1 MRIRPLSRANFG
13 LKARISSAIL
23 ILAAAPAMV
32 HAASPIV
39 FSGSEILFGGTYQSA
54 TSVATDLAGNL
65 YVSQPTQNQVVK
77 VAPDGTRTVLS
88 FTAPLT
94 APRGMVVDS
103 SNNLY
108 VANNG
113 AAAGTNTVVRHPLGG
128 GADSVI
134 TGFIRPISVTI
145 DSAGVL
151 YVINGGNNTPPT
163 VSKVVSGV
171 VSPLVT
177 TGLTQ
182 PRGIAVDT
190 AGNLYIGDQS
200 VSQVHQVN
208 STSGAVL
215 GTISPGCQP
224 RDIAVNGAG
233 DLYVGCVNSSTIY
246 QIPNISGSLV
256 VADKTVISSALIANS
271 AGIHGLT
278 YSSDGVLYATNG
290 TTVVDKIQSASVDVG
305 SWTVSYDGLTAARTV
320 VALHFT
326 VTAPVTVTSVVPFTE
341 GVAYSSTDFNAPNDF
356 QLASGTSCTAKSYGI
371 GDTCMVNL
379 GFWPNAIGVRHGA
392 VVFSASGAQP
402 LITEPVSGTGTG
414 PRVAYGPGVVNAFNP
429 VVNGK
434 PLNGPVAVQVD
445 GYGSQVVADLL
456 NNRVVKFN
464 PNLPASSS
472 QEVGSGLVYPNGV
485 AVDGAG
491 NVYIV
496 DATSLYKVP
505 FEGTALNT
513 AHQTVLS
520 STLNLP
526 STIRFDKSQNLY
538 IADSFAN
545 RILKIPNE
553 NGVLNFAHQQILGT
567 GLVFPVGVYPD
578 SSGNVWVADTGNNRV
593 VKIAVDG
600 TQTDVVIDPSQITG
614 ALDSPD
620 DIVLDAAGDLYIA
633 DTNNYRIIYI
643 SADGLVQSQV
653 IQHPGAPNGGYG
665 GIWIDPV
672 GQLYI
677 ADFFNAI
684 TQVQDLAFSLNFPS
698 TNVGSTSAPQII
710 ETSNI
715 GNLPLTLQSLNY
727 PTDFVEQNVSYDNLV
742 PDCSTTLPR
751 SLAPGKSCFAG
762 IAFKP
767 TNPGTISES
776 LLSVNTDFNANTPP
790 YNTDTFPLT
799 GVATGL
805 FTVTPASLTF
815 PVTLDGATSAA
826 QSVSIKNVS
835 GSSQGLSP
843 IVIGTNS
850 ANFAIT
856 TGSGACG
863 STLANG
869 ASCNVYLLF
878 KPTGTQSGTLTAQ
891 LQVATGATASLSGT
905 AAKATL
911 VSVPNS
917 LTFPTTPE
925 FSSSSPQ
932 NFTVYNYSNT
942 ALNISFGNP
951 TDFTVSSTTCNSA
964 LAPNGGTCTVSVTFR
979 PQQLPANPQLT
990 ETLTVK
996 GIGTVTLNAP
1006 VSLTG
1011 TVSAPITS
1019 NFKKFGSLSADP
1031 RVGTNRSTMMFGG
1044 QILFSNSPAQTLS
1057 VTNKTGVASYVHL
1070 SVPAGFIA
1078 SSACSGL
1085 LRAGESCKV
1094 SLTFRPEKVGANSG
1108 YLTTTLIP
1116 ADGSEKQTTA
1126 RVAISG
1132 NGK

>member
-1 MRIRPLSRANFG
+1 MRISPLSRVKLG
-13 LKARISSAIL
+13 LKTRISSAIL
-23 ILAAAPAMV
+23 ILAAAPAVMN
-32 HAASPIV
+32 AANSIV

-65 YVSQPTQNQVVK
+65 YVSQPSQNQVVK
-77 VAPDGTRTVLS
+77 VAPDGTRTVLT

-94 APRGMVVDS
+94 APRGLVVDS
-103 SNNLY
+103 NNNLY

-134 TGFIRPISVTI
+134 TGFVRPISLTV

-151 YVINGGNNTPPT
+151 YVINGGNNSSPY

-177 TGLTQ
+177 TGLSQ

-190 AGNLYIGDQS
+190 AGNLYIGDQTAS
-200 VSQVHQVN
+200 AVVHVN
-208 STSGAVL
+208 STTGAL
-215 GTISPGCQP
+215 LSTIAPGCHP

-233 DLYVGCVNSSTIY
+233 DLYVGCVNTSTIY
-246 QIPNISGSLV
+246 QIPNESGSLV
-256 VADKTVISSALIANS
+256 LADKTVISSALIANS

-278 YSSDGVLYATNG
+278 YSSGGVLYATNG
-290 TTVVDKIQSASVDVG
+290 TTLVDKIQSASVDVG
-305 SWTVSYDGLTAARTV
+305 SWTVSFDGLTSARTV
-320 VALHFT
+320 VALHFR
-326 VTAPVTVTSVVPFTE
+326 VVAPVTVTSVVPFTE
-341 GVAYSSTDFNAPNDF
+341 GVAFSSTDFNAPNDF
-356 QLASGTSCTAKSYGI
+356 QLASGTNCTAKSYGI

-392 VVFSASGAQP
+392 VVFSASGSQT
-402 LITEPVSGTGTG
+402 LIAEPVFGTGVG

-429 VVNGK
+429 VINGK
-434 PLNGPVAVQVD
+434 PLSGPVAVQVD
-445 GYGSQVVADLL
+445 GYGNQIVADLL
-456 NNRVVKFN
+456 NNRVVKYN
-464 PNLPASSS
+464 PNLGAASY
-472 QEVGSGLVYPNGV
+472 QEVGTGLVFPNGV

-496 DATSLYKVP
+496 DTTSLYMVP
-505 FEGTALNT
+505 FEGTTLNT

-520 STLNLP
+520 TDLSLP
-526 STIRFDKSQNLY
+526 STIRFDKAQDLY
-538 IADSFAN
+538 IADSFNN

-553 NGVLNFAHQQILGT
+553 NGVLNFAHQQVLGT

-593 VKIAVDG
+593 VKIAADG
-600 TQTDVVIDPSQITG
+600 TQTDVFIDPGQITG
-614 ALDSPD
+614 PLDSPD

-643 SADGLVQSQV
+643 SADGQVQSQV

-684 TQVQDLAFSLNFPS
+684 TQVQDLAFPLNFPT
-698 TNVGSTSAPQII
+698 TNVGSTSAPQVLQ
-710 ETSNI
+710 TSNI
-715 GNLPLTLQSLNY
+715 GNSPLTLQSLNY
-727 PTDFVEQNVSYDNLV
+727 PTDFVEQNVSIDNIV

-751 SLAPGKSCFAG
+751 SLAPGKSCLVG
-762 IAFKP
+762 IGFKP
-767 TNPGTISES
+767 TNPGAISES
-776 LLSVNTDFNANTPP
+776 LQVVNTDFNATTPP

-799 GVATGL
+799 GTATGL
-805 FTVTPASLTF
+805 FTVTPTSLTF
-815 PVTLDGATSAA
+815 PVTVDGSTSPA

-835 GSSQGLSP
+835 GTSQGLSP
-843 IVIGTNS
+843 IVIGTNA
-850 ANFAIT
+850 ANFAIS
-856 TGSGACG
+856 TGTGACG

-878 KPTGTQSGTLTAQ
+878 KPTGNESGTLTAQ

-905 AAKATL
+905 AVKATL
-911 VSVPNS
+911 ISIPNT

-925 FSSSSPQ
+925 FSSSASQ
-932 NFTVYNYSNT
+932 TFTVYNYSNT
-942 ALNISFGNP
+942 GLNISLGTP
-951 TDFTVSSTTCNSA
+951 ADFEVTATTCNSA
-964 LAPNGGTCTVSVTFR
+964 LAANGGSCTVSVSFR

-990 ETLTVK
+990 EKLTVR

-1006 VSLTG
+1006 VTLTG

-1031 RVGTNRSTMMFGG
+1031 RVGTSRSTMMFAG
-1044 QILFSNSPAQTLS
+1044 QILFSNSAAQTLS
-1057 VTNKTGVASYVHL
+1057 VTNRTGVASYVHL

-1085 LRAGESCKV
+1085 LKAGESCKV
-1094 SLTFRPEKVGANSG
+1094 SLTFRPEKVGTNDG

-1116 ADGSEKQTTA
+1116 ADGSEKQEA
-1126 RVAISG
+1126 RVAINGSG
-1132 NGK
+1132 K